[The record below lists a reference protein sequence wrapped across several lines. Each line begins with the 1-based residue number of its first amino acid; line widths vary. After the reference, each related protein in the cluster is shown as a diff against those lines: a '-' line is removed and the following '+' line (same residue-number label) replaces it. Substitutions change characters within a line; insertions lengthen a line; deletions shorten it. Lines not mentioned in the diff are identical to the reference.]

1 MKKLTIYVVR
11 WSKKENCYENSKPCE
26 SCITFLKRVGIG
38 TIIYTTGDNDIYKK
52 ERVRNL
58 SSKHISSGMKCLNRE
73 KRKKLISRIKYL

>member
-26 SCITFLKRVGIG
+26 SCITFLKMVGIG
-38 TIIYTTGDNDIYKK
+38 TIIYTTGDNKIYKK

-58 SSKHISSGMKCLNRE
+58 SSDHMSSGMRSLD
-73 KRKKLISRIKYL
+73 KRKKKN